1 MRRCP
6 KKHLSRR
13 KECAHSMTANE
24 HTGVLGP
31 MRGKGWK
38 KGGGK
43 EYNGDNEP
51 TAEFVMTL
59 DKLEPGQAG
68 VILELNTGGGM
79 RRRLM
84 DLGFSAGE
92 HVECVLKSPPG
103 DPRAYLV
110 RGTVTA
116 LRGKDA
122 AEIKVRAEDGAC
134 NMCFAA
140 RCNSGAE
147 NKEG

>member
-1 MRRCP
+1 
-6 KKHLSRR
+6 
-13 KECAHSMTANE
+13 
-24 HTGVLGP
+24 
-31 MRGKGWK
+31 
-38 KGGGK
+38 
-43 EYNGDNEP
+43 
-51 TAEFVMTL
+51 MTL
-59 DKLEPGQAG
+59 DKLEPGQVV
-68 VILELNTGGGM
+68 VILYLYTGVCM
-79 RRRLM
+79 LRRLM
-84 DLGFSAGE
+84 DRCFSAGV

>member
-1 MRRCP
+1 
-6 KKHLSRR
+6 
-13 KECAHSMTANE
+13 MTANE
-24 HTGVLGP
+24 HTGVLGS
-31 MRGKGWK
+31 MHGKKWK
-38 KGGGK
+38 KNGRKAGNNEERAETGGEGGGR
-43 EYNGDNEP
+43 EHNGDDEP
-51 TAEFVMTL
+51 NAKPVMTL

-68 VILELNTGGGM
+68 VILELNTCGDM

-122 AEIKVRAEDGAC
+122 AEITVRAENRAC
-134 NMCFAA
+134 NMCPAA
-140 RCNSGAE
+140 RCNCA
-147 NKEG
+147 K

>member
-1 MRRCP
+1 
-6 KKHLSRR
+6 
-13 KECAHSMTANE
+13 
-24 HTGVLGP
+24 
-31 MRGKGWK
+31 
-38 KGGGK
+38 
-43 EYNGDNEP
+43 
-51 TAEFVMTL
+51 MTL

-84 DLGFSAGE
+84 DLGFSSGE

>member
-1 MRRCP
+1 
-6 KKHLSRR
+6 
-13 KECAHSMTANE
+13 
-24 HTGVLGP
+24 
-31 MRGKGWK
+31 
-38 KGGGK
+38 
-43 EYNGDNEP
+43 
-51 TAEFVMTL
+51 
-59 DKLEPGQAG
+59 
-68 VILELNTGGGM
+68 
-79 RRRLM
+79 M

-122 AEIKVRAEDGAC
+122 AEITLRVKNRAC
-134 NMCFAA
+134 NMRSVA
-140 RCNSGAE
+140 RRNSGAE

>member
-1 MRRCP
+1 
-6 KKHLSRR
+6 
-13 KECAHSMTANE
+13 MTANE

-31 MRGKGWK
+31 MHGKGWK

-43 EYNGDNEP
+43 EYNEDNEP
-51 TAEFVMTL
+51 TAEFVTTL
-59 DKLEPGQAG
+59 DKLELGQAG

-122 AEIKVRAEDGAC
+122 AEIKVRAE
-134 NMCFAA
+134 MILRLHF
-140 RCNSGAE
+140 
-147 NKEG
+147 KV

>member
-1 MRRCP
+1 
-6 KKHLSRR
+6 
-13 KECAHSMTANE
+13 MTANE

-31 MRGKGWK
+31 MHGKGWK
-38 KGGGK
+38 KGGKKAENNEEMTEAGGEGGAE

-51 TAEFVMTL
+51 AAEFVMTL

-68 VILELNTGGGM
+68 IILE
-79 RRRLM
+79 
-84 DLGFSAGE
+84 LGFSAGE